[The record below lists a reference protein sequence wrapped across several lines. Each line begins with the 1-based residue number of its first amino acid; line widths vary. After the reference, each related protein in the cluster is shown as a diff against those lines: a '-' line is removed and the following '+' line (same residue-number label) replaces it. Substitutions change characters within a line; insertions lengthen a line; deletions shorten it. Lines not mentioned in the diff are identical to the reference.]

1 MAPLVACVKMCG
13 NVSTSV
19 TSHPASRIRNQYP
32 RKAKLVSR
40 TLFAYLTSTPSLE
53 EMGATLQALGIP
65 YHHTL
70 PADGRWNYPMHI
82 FERAGV
88 RLVYHAGDASIG
100 EAMINT
106 RIASDDVKADAL
118 VQHTLDRLVDR
129 FGGIIHDPAVG
140 GRGSVA

>member
-1 MAPLVACVKMCG
+1 M
-13 NVSTSV
+13 
-19 TSHPASRIRNQYP
+19 
-32 RKAKLVSR
+32 SR

-53 EMGATLQALGIP
+53 EMDATLDALGIP

-70 PADGRWNYPMHI
+70 PADERWNYPMHI

-88 RLVYHAGDASIG
+88 RLVYHAGDAAAG

-106 RIASDDVKADAL
+106 SIASDDASADTL
-118 VQHTLDRLVDR
+118 VQHTLDQLVDR